1 MSETAPSAG
10 REVSEFTI
18 GDRMLVA
25 LAVVGVCVMWSV
37 FAGAWLA
44 AWIGGDALGV
54 SGSDAFGI
62 AVRLSQHLG
71 SPAEAWPEP
80 ARSRLPGPWLYWSC
94 TLLAASPLVAM
105 GVWWLRR
112 ERRRLGLEKR
122 VRLGVDAEARMADVA
137 DLDPIRVE
145 GPTPGRMIF
154 GRVRGQLVATE
165 APLQRP
171 TAVTPPLSARSAK
184 GLPYRPTRGSVML
197 VGPTQCGKSTMV
209 ICGVLD
215 WVGPVVASSVK
226 VDLINETFGWR
237 SRMGE
242 CRVYDPCRV
251 TGLRPASWSPLR
263 GAGTWGGAQAAAH
276 AVRSCSPPQT
286 GENAAFFESQMERLL
301 AGYLWT
307 AATSGRGMR
316 DVNRWICSQDA
327 PSEHGP
333 GEAATLVHLA
343 LGGRD
348 AAIAADAS
356 FALEVL
362 ESVWT
367 LEERTRSNIFATV
380 QASVWPWSHPDVIG
394 TSQGCDVDLEWLL
407 GSDSPGRHNTLYVTA
422 PVKSA
427 RRLAPAIGGCISDL
441 LDQLAT
447 RYSQTGRPVDPPLLL
462 VLDEIGNTP
471 LRDLPELVSTLA
483 GMGVLIVTVWQSTA
497 QIRAAYAEQGDTV
510 IGNHRSKVLFSGL
523 SDPATGDLVRR
534 LVGDEQ
540 VMSRQLSSDLG
551 SFESGRRSIQ
561 ESLITTGLIPVH
573 VLRQQHTGSA
583 LLIHGTVPPAHLM
596 ARSQFEDPTLFARAS
611 LPIPVAARRPPP
623 PATTKPPSRPDGA
636 VSAAPLLTIIP
647 GE

>member
-1 MSETAPSAG
+1 M
-10 REVSEFTI
+10 
-18 GDRMLVA
+18 VA
-25 LAVVGVCVMWSV
+25 
-37 FAGAWLA
+37 
-44 AWIGGDALGV
+44 
-54 SGSDAFGI
+54 
-62 AVRLSQHLG
+62 
-71 SPAEAWPEP
+71 
-80 ARSRLPGPWLYWSC
+80 
-94 TLLAASPLVAM
+94 
-105 GVWWLRR
+105 
-112 ERRRLGLEKR
+112 
-122 VRLGVDAEARMADVA
+122 
-137 DLDPIRVE
+137 
-145 GPTPGRMIF
+145 
-154 GRVRGQLVATE
+154 
-165 APLQRP
+165 
-171 TAVTPPLSARSAK
+171 
-184 GLPYRPTRGSVML
+184 
-197 VGPTQCGKSTMV
+197 
-209 ICGVLD
+209 
-215 WVGPVVASSVK
+215 
-226 VDLINETFGWR
+226 
-237 SRMGE
+237 
-242 CRVYDPCRV
+242 
-251 TGLRPASWSPLR
+251 
-263 GAGTWGGAQAAAH
+263 
-276 AVRSCSPPQT
+276 
-286 GENAAFFESQMERLL
+286 
-301 AGYLWT
+301 
-307 AATSGRGMR
+307 
-316 DVNRWICSQDA
+316 
-327 PSEHGP
+327 
-333 GEAATLVHLA
+333 
-343 LGGRD
+343 D

-623 PATTKPPSRPDGA
+623 PATTTPPSRPDGA